1 MNPHERT
8 IIAST
13 SVAHFCAH
21 FFTLLFPAFVMPLSR
36 EFALSPE
43 RVIAISF
50 PMYLCYGMLALPW
63 GLLSDLVQPRL
74 VMGAGILLAGASL
87 IAAGLCRSIGGL
99 TFWFALLGAGCAAYH
114 PAGLALLSTGVRQR
128 GRALG
133 INGVCG
139 NLGIAGA
146 PLAAGLLCYLV
157 DWQTAL
163 LSLGGAGVVAGFV
176 LACIPVDVA
185 RDRDLHAH
193 AAAQPGQALVLF
205 IVLCGAM
212 LFSGLLYRGFTV
224 VLPTLLEARLAG
236 VSAGLQERLALLL
249 GPALPAQFSTLVA
262 TAVASIAYM
271 TGMTGQLL
279 GGRVADRYDLRWGYL
294 LFFCC
299 ALPFLGLLS
308 ACSGVYLAVPAG
320 MVVFFTLGM
329 QPIENSLVAML
340 TPARWRSVS
349 YGIKFAIV
357 FGAGSLSVK
366 LVSLVQGR
374 YGLDRVVL
382 LLAGY
387 LLVVILMIGVLLF
400 LSRGMPI
407 RNVHDQRIPHQAD

>member
-21 FFTLLFPAFVMPLSR
+21 FFTLLFPALVMPLSR

-50 PMYLCYGMLALPW
+50 PMYLCYGILALPW

-87 IAAGLCRSIGGL
+87 IGAGLCRSTGGL

-114 PAGLALLSTGVRQR
+114 PSGLALLSTGVRQR

-139 NLGIAGA
+139 NLGIASA

-163 LSLGGAGVVAGFV
+163 VSLGVTGVVAGFA
-176 LACIPVDVA
+176 LACIPMGAA
-185 RDRDLHAH
+185 RNRDLHVP
-193 AAAQPGQALVLF
+193 AAAQPGRAALLF

-224 VLPTLLEARLAG
+224 ILPTLLEAHLSA
-236 VSAGLQERLALLL
+236 VSAGLQEKLAFLL

-262 TAVASIAYM
+262 TTAASIAYL

-279 GGRVADRYDLRWGYL
+279 GGRVADRFDLRWGYL
-294 LFFCC
+294 GFFCC

-308 ACSGVYLAVPAG
+308 TGSGLYLVVPAG

-340 TPARWRSVS
+340 TPERWRSVG
-349 YGIKFAIV
+349 YGIKFVIV
-357 FGAGSLSVK
+357 FGAGSLSVT
-366 LVSLVQGR
+366 LVSLVQGT

-387 LLVVILMIGVLLF
+387 LIMVVLLVCVLIM
-400 LSRGMPI
+400 LSRGMGL
-407 RNVHDQRIPHQAD
+407 RNEKDQ